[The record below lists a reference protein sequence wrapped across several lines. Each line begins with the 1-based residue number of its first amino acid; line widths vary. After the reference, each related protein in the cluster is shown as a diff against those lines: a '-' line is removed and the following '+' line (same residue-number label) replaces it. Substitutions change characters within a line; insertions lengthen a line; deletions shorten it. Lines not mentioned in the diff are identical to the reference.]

1 MNDFKTNPDSG
12 YNPINNIYTHS
23 NPFEADMLMDLT
35 LLVTKYAN
43 KEALENERMASFG
56 HLGTH
61 FDVMDKEFPL
71 EYLKRPGLVFDVT
84 DLVDREIGA
93 PDIDLDLVQAGMF
106 VAFHTGFIERVTY
119 GSKEY
124 FGEHPQ
130 LSNELIDSLL
140 KKQVAIIGVDFAGLR
155 RGSEH
160 TPKDQY
166 CADRGAFVVENLTN
180 LASVLQGAPHRLC
193 TVNTY
198 PIKFAG
204 LSGLPC
210 RVTAEI

>member
-1 MNDFKTNPDSG
+1 
-12 YNPINNIYTHS
+12 
-23 NPFEADMLMDLT
+23 MLIDLT

-43 KEALENERMASFG
+43 REALENEKMASFG

-71 EYLKRPGLVFDVT
+71 EYLNREAVAFDVKG
-84 DLVDREIGA
+84 LSDREIGA
-93 PDIDLDLVQAGMF
+93 EDIDLDLVKPGMF
-106 VAFHTGFIERVTY
+106 AAFHTGFIEEVEY

-124 FGEHPQ
+124 FGGHPQ
-130 LSNELIDSLL
+130 LSNDLIECLL
-140 KKQVAIIGVDFAGLR
+140 VKQVAIIGVDFAGLR
-155 RGSEH
+155 RGAEH

-180 LASVLQGAPHRLC
+180 LGAVLQGEKHRLC
-193 TVNTY
+193 TIHTY

-204 LSGLPC
+204 LTGLPC
-210 RVTAEI
+210 RVAAEI

>member
-1 MNDFKTNPDSG
+1 
-12 YNPINNIYTHS
+12 
-23 NPFEADMLMDLT
+23 MLIDLT

-43 KEALENERMASFG
+43 KEALENERMVSFG

-71 EYLKRPGLVFDVT
+71 EYLKLAGVVLDVRR
-84 DLVDREIGA
+84 VEGREIREE
-93 PDIDLDLVQAGMF
+93 DIDLGLVQQAMF
-106 VAFHTGFIERVTY
+106 VAFHTGFIERVEY

-130 LSNELIDSLL
+130 LSNDLIDRLL
-140 KKQVAIIGVDFAGLR
+140 EKRVAIIGVDFAGLR
-155 RGSEH
+155 RGAEH

-166 CADRGAFVVENLTN
+166 CADHGAFVVENLTN
-180 LASVLQGAPHRLC
+180 LGAVLLGANQRLC
-193 TVNTY
+193 TINTY

-204 LSGLPC
+204 LTGLPC
-210 RVTAEI
+210 RVAAEV